1 MSEAEGKKEAKSNT
15 FTTSR
20 QQWGS
25 KDAYKK
31 WFQIKSEE
39 NSGQELEKKA
49 MGNKTGIKRGAE
61 TTDDIATLEAVVKPT
76 ILQELPALN
85 Y

>member
-1 MSEAEGKKEAKSNT
+1 
-15 FTTSR
+15 
-20 QQWGS
+20 
-25 KDAYKK
+25 
-31 WFQIKSEE
+31 
-39 NSGQELEKKA
+39 

-76 ILQELPALN
+76 ILQELILRHQPQPALN